1 MTVPAGMTSGAADLV
16 IDPTEDQVY
25 ELGGE
30 TIEIGGTSGALMVA
44 GVTVTI
50 TDGGTAP
57 GVTLTSSVTE
67 LAEAASATTLQ
78 ITATLSGTAN
88 TATAVVLTLAGTATA
103 GTDYTAPA
111 TLPTVTVEAGMTE
124 ATVDLEIDPLEDA
137 LYEPGGETIE
147 IGGTSAPL
155 VVAAVVVTITDD
167 ESAPGV
173 TLTSSVTE
181 LAEGDA
187 ATTLRVTA
195 TLSGAA
201 STETPV
207 ALTLA
212 GTATAGT
219 DYTAPGTLP
228 TVTVDA
234 GMTSATVDLEIDP
247 IEDAL
252 YEPGGET
259 IEIGGSAGTL
269 MVTGVTVTITDDES
283 APGVTLTSSVTEL
296 AEGASVTT
304 LQVTATLS
312 GTVDAATPVVL
323 TLAGTATAGT
333 DYTAPGTLPTVTV
346 DAGMTAAT
354 VDLVIDPTEDDVYEP
369 GGETIEI
376 GGSAGT
382 LVVSAVVVTITDDE
396 SVPSVTL
403 TSSVTELAEG
413 AAATTL
419 QVTATLSG
427 ASNTATPVV
436 LTLAGTATAGTDYTA
451 PGTLPTV
458 TVDAGMTAATVDLVI
473 DPTEDDVYE
482 PGGETIEIGGSA
494 GTLMVTGVA
503 VTITDDESA
512 PSVTLTS
519 SVTELA
525 EGASATTLQVTATL
539 SRASNTAT
547 PVALTLAG
555 TATAGTDYTA
565 PGTLPTVTV
574 EPGND
579 RGDGGP

>member
-1 MTVPAGMTSGAADLV
+1 MSPGMTAATADLE
-16 IDPTEDQVY
+16 IDPIEDALY
-25 ELGGE
+25 EPGGE
-30 TIEIGGTSGALMVA
+30 TIEIGGSAGTLMVT

-50 TDGGTAP
+50 TDDESAP
-57 GVTLTSSVTE
+57 SVTLTSSVTE
-67 LAEAASATTLQ
+67 LAEGAAATTLQ
-78 ITATLSGTAN
+78 ITATLSGAAN
-88 TATAVVLTLAGTATA
+88 TATPVALTLAGTATA
-103 GTDYTAPA
+103 GTDYTAPG
-111 TLPTVTVEAGMTE
+111 TLPTVTVDTGMTS
-124 ATVDLEIDPLEDA
+124 ATVDLEIDPIEDA

-147 IGGTSAPL
+147 IGGSAGTL
-155 VVAAVVVTITDD
+155 MVTGVTVTITDD
-167 ESAPGV
+167 ESAPSV

-181 LAEGDA
+181 LAEGAA
-187 ATTLRVTA
+187 ATTLQITA

-201 STETPV
+201 SAATPV
-207 ALTLA
+207 VLTLA
-212 GTATAGT
+212 GTATVGT

-283 APGVTLTSSVTEL
+283 AP
-296 AEGASVTT
+296 
-304 LQVTATLS
+304 
-312 GTVDAATPVVL
+312 
-323 TLAGTATAGT
+323 
-333 DYTAPGTLPTVTV
+333 
-346 DAGMTAAT
+346 
-354 VDLVIDPTEDDVYEP
+354 
-369 GGETIEI
+369 
-376 GGSAGT
+376 
-382 LVVSAVVVTITDDE
+382 
-396 SVPSVTL
+396 SVTL

-427 ASNTATPVV
+427 AASAATPVV
-436 LTLAGTATAGTDYTA
+436 LTLGGTATAGTDYTA

-458 TVDAGMTAATVDLVI
+458 TVPAGMTAAAADLVI

-525 EGASATTLQVTATL
+525 EGAAATTLRVTADAVEGVEHGDAGGVDAGRDGDGRHGL
-539 SRASNTAT
+539 HG
-547 PVALTLAG
+547 PWDVADGDGAG
-555 TATAGTDYTA
+555 
-565 PGTLPTVTV
+565 
-574 EPGND
+574 GND
-579 RGDGGP
+579 RGRGGPRDRPDRGRRVRAGRRDDRDRGFGGHADGDGCDGDDRRR